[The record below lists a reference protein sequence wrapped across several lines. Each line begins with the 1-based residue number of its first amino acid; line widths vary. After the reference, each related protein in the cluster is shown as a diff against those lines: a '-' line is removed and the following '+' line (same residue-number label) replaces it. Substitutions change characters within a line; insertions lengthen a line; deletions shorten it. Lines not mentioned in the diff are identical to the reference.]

1 MNLGFGEILII
12 LFVALIVFGPS
23 KLPELGKTAG
33 KTLYEFKKG
42 MNSVMKDE
50 ESKKPSQK

>member
-12 LFVALIVFGPS
+12 LFVALLVFGPS

-50 ESKKPSQK
+50 EPKKPSQK

>member
-12 LFVALIVFGPS
+12 LFAALIVFGPS
-23 KLPELGKTAG
+23 KLPELGRTAG

-42 MNSVMKDE
+42 LNSVTKNE
-50 ESKKPSQK
+50 QPKKPSGE

>member
-12 LFVALIVFGPS
+12 LFVALLVFGPS

-42 MNSVMKDE
+42 MNSAMKDDE
-50 ESKKPSQK
+50 PKKPSRK